1 MLAQSGGF
9 LGLFA
14 DPHLAATELEGGDPI
29 PVMRQTA
36 DALDRFAAPE
46 SKLHAVLAPPNGGAE
61 ALLRRFSAALRA
73 GSDIEDLPLDRAVKA
88 ALQSVSSLR
97 VGDYATLCAG
107 WTIPDG
113 GHAIMVVV
121 IRDKDEGAGG
131 RTNLEQLAARRFT
144 WVTLNSAM
152 D

>member
-36 DALDRFAAPE
+36 DALDRFAAPGSE
-46 SKLHAVLAPPNGGAE
+46 LHDVLAPPGVGAE

-73 GSDIEDLPLDRAVKA
+73 GADIEDLPLDRAVHA
-88 ALQSVSSLR
+88 ALQAQRGAQCLCLVLQHAGACIPGQHPAPQQQ
-97 VGDYATLCAG
+97 GDGAANHGGYNLQHTRRNMDT
-107 WTIPDG
+107 TI
-113 GHAIMVVV
+113 
-121 IRDKDEGAGG
+121 
-131 RTNLEQLAARRFT
+131 QC
-144 WVTLNSAM
+144 S
-152 D
+152 